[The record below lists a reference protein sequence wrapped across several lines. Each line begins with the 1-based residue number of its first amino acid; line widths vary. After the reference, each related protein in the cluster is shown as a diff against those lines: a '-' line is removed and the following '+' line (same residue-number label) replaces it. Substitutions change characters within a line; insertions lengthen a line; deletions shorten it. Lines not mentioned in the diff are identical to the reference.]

1 MEIVCCETGKGCRRN
16 YQKGTWCWV
25 WDRNWI
31 IVKSDHFCSDRG
43 ALAVPLWFLRLIF
56 KLQSSELSFAGSAD
70 IPGPYRHQRYPCLR
84 LCAKITH
91 HILFIIGIFPD
102 LSYYIIAVI
111 RTAYSLCLPVSL
123 SGKLR
128 PLFLTTFSRLSPHM
142 LDAVF
147 PLAPHGF
154 FRFRELQ
161 EIVCL
166 SPFPMKMFRSS
177 DNDTRRSRR
186 PLFRQW
192 EKAQKVHIF

>member
-1 MEIVCCETGKGCRRN
+1 MISSSNLQTPIFRIIICGLSRYSGTLPPPTIPMPKIMCENNTSHIIH
-16 YQKGTWCWV
+16 
-25 WDRNWI
+25 NW
-31 IVKSDHFCSDRG
+31 H
-43 ALAVPLWFLRLIF
+43 
-56 KLQSSELSFAGSAD
+56 
-70 IPGPYRHQRYPCLR
+70 
-84 LCAKITH
+84 
-91 HILFIIGIFPD
+91 FPD

-186 PLFRQW
+186 PLFRQ
-192 EKAQKVHIF
+192 